1 MILEPRDNFP
11 TMTPALN
18 EWKNS
23 RDANAAL
30 KKLNERSNCIEDLLL
45 RGLAARGPTD
55 LVNALSVVLS
65 ALVLF
70 ASAIRSLVVLD
81 LDISTFFFSDPSEY
95 SFNVL
100 TCLSELHLEPNF
112 VIPHQRI
119 WL

>member
-11 TMTPALN
+11 IMIPALN

-65 ALVLF
+65 LLVLF
-70 ASAIRSLVVLD
+70 AFAARFLVVLD
-81 LDISTFFFSDPSEY
+81 SGILP
-95 SFNVL
+95 
-100 TCLSELHLEPNF
+100 
-112 VIPHQRI
+112 
-119 WL
+119 